1 MRVKDYSTL
10 KAASKVAFAKATVDE
25 QEVIQLTEKRFNS
38 STGEALSDSVREVFL
53 SDYESEQS
61 HLNAEKEKIEAAL
74 AELAKIITD
83 IKAL

>member
-10 KAASKVAFAKATVDE
+10 KSASKVAFSKDGDV
-25 QEVIQLTEKRFNS
+25 VSLTEKKFNS
-38 STGEALSDSVREVFL
+38 ATGEALSDVVHEVEL
-53 SDYESEQS
+53 SHYESEKS
-61 HLNAEKEKIEAAL
+61 HLEDEKSAMETDI